1 MAWVRFILIFILLI
15 QLTVLYSLIVDA
27 LNCPKCG
34 EEIEHGSCE
43 KDTHRMRW
51 NFAMRE
57 YKIRSK

>member
-1 MAWVRFILIFILLI
+1 LLI

-57 YKIRSK
+57 YKVRSK